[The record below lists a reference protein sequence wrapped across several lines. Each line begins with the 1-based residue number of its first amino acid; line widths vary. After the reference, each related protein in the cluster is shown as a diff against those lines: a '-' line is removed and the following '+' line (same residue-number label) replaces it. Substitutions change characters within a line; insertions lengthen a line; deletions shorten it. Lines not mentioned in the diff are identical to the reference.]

1 MCSRHGGLATPVS
14 ALTGNEVLKPRSE
27 CRVSVTGSAGVD
39 GPAIVGAVAWV
50 SGAGV
55 AVAVWLAEACVFRGR
70 AAVSSGFMCA
80 PCAAAVAAEPAMPCS
95 RTAVQTPATPRT
107 RALAISKPPRAA
119 ATAQPTAKSPSAASM
134 VASTRARFRVDL
146 RPRTGPRVRPD
157 TRALRDAYTHGG

>member
-1 MCSRHGGLATPVS
+1 MIANLATILIGIWLVY
-14 ALTGNEVLKPRSE
+14 R
-27 CRVSVTGSAGVD
+27 
-39 GPAIVGAVAWV
+39 AIFFIPSGEMTQIELVA
-50 SGAGV
+50 AGV

-70 AAVSSGFMCA
+70 AAVSSGFLCA